1 MQRRRIHGSLG
12 LGVTMH
18 RGLEFTLLAV
28 FSVVSAA
35 PCWPQ
40 SRPSNPGTTPRVFY
54 IRGSVR
60 TSDDGRIVEMAKV
73 ELKRS
78 TGEVILTTF
87 TRSNGDFE
95 FAGLPN
101 GVYYVVIEEKDF
113 EPVREAVEIYNSS
126 RPGVFIFLKRPLV
139 IGAVEPGITVSAHEL
154 TLSRGAREAV
164 QKGIERL
171 YTKKDAKGSLE
182 QFRRAVAAEPSYY
195 EAYKHMGVAHM
206 RLGETAEAEEALRKS
221 IDLSGGRYP
230 EAYFTLAQLLSNN
243 ERFGDAEP
251 IARRGVELDG
261 NAWQGH
267 YELARALVGLN
278 RLDMAEKSAI
288 EARTRKPDYAP
299 LHLVLANI
307 HIRKHDYPGLLQDL
321 ESYLKLEPQGPN
333 SDKARAMRETV
344 QRNLASAQGHP
355 GAAPPKP

>member
-1 MQRRRIHGSLG
+1 MLRHRIRGSLE
-12 LGVTMH
+12 LGVAMH
-18 RGLEFTLLAV
+18 RGLALVLLAV
-28 FSVVSAA
+28 FLLLRVA

-40 SRPSNPGTTPRVFY
+40 ARPSNPGTSPRVFS
-54 IRGSVR
+54 IRGWVR
-60 TSDDGRIVEMAKV
+60 TSDDGRTVEMTKV
-73 ELKRS
+73 ELKRL

-95 FAGLPN
+95 FSGLPN
-101 GVYYVVIEEKDF
+101 GVYYVVVEEKGF
-113 EPVREAVEIYNSS
+113 EPIREAVEIYNSS
-126 RPGVFIFLKRPLV
+126 RPGIFLFLKRPL
-139 IGAVEPGITVSAHEL
+139 IISLGEPGNTVSAHEL
-154 TLSRGAREAV
+154 TLGRGAREAM

-171 YTKKDAKGSLE
+171 YTKQDAKGSLT

-195 EAYKHMGVAHM
+195 EAYMQMGVAHM
-206 RLGETAEAEEALRKS
+206 RLGETAEAEQALRKS

-230 EAYFTLAQLLSNN
+230 DAYFTLAQLFSNN
-243 ERFGDAEP
+243 ERFTDAEP

-278 RLDMAEKSAI
+278 RLDVAEKSAM
-288 EARTRKPDYAP
+288 EARTRRPDYAP
-299 LHLVLANI
+299 LYLVLANI

-321 ESYLKLEPQGPN
+321 DSYLKLEPQGPN

-344 QRNLASAQGHP
+344 QRGLANAQDTP